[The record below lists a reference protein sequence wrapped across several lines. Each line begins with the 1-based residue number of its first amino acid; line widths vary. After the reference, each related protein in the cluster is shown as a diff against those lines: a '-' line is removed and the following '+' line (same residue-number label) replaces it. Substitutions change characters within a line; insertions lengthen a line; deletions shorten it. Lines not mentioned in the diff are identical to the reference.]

1 MNIRNRKGI
10 VGIDDAI
17 IVCAIIAVGALAVF
31 FAGPSASKTISGIWG
46 GDKNQAKQVYK
57 LDESRTAFYQDGKG
71 NFVPATKQDV
81 RKEYRENVM
90 STEPPLT
97 WFQKYGG
104 YLVLLG
110 IIIVAFPSFGVWL
123 TTKARN
129 NFAQLVTGIEQAK
142 VSLPKSSVDILE
154 SNLSKKMDVKVKAQ
168 VKKVKATI
176 KADEITAP
184 APIAAAQ

>member
-1 MNIRNRKGI
+1 MNIGNRKGI

-17 IVCAIIAVGALAVF
+17 VVGLIIAVGALAVW
-31 FAGPSASKTISGIWG
+31 FAGPSASKTVHDIFSGN
-46 GDKNQAKQVYK
+46 KNQAKQVYK
-57 LDESRTAFYQDGKG
+57 LDESRTPFYQDGKG
-71 NFVPATKQDV
+71 NFVPATKQDI
-81 RKEYRENVM
+81 RKEYRENVL

-123 TTKARN
+123 TTKARS

-142 VSLPKSSVDILE
+142 ISLPKSSVDILE
-154 SNLSKKMDVKVKAQ
+154 SNLSKKMDKKVKAQ

-176 KADEITAP
+176 KADEITTP
-184 APIAAAQ
+184 APVVAAQ